1 MTEPLPA
8 SRRVYRHPGGAPR
21 IGISACFMHPDDE
34 RLIFKG
40 KTLLYLEQSMAH
52 WVQSGGAHTYLV
64 PTLAPGGPLKPD
76 DVAADLDGL
85 LLHGG
90 ADVCPRSYGE
100 EPLRPEWE
108 GDEIRDRYEIDLVR
122 AFHAAGKPVLGICR
136 GAQILNVAFGG
147 TLYQDITTQ
156 ADEVARRFA
165 EQPTSRPSDPEVRVH
180 RSQELYDRN
189 LHLVDLVEGTG
200 LAPLSPDG
208 SPVLVNSVHHQAVKD
223 VGEGLVVEARSTDD
237 GVVEALRLDDP
248 EDRYVFA
255 VQWHPEFFAGVD
267 DGTMFD
273 NRPILYEFVDRALE
287 ARRASDRRAY
297 ELQLQTEAAIAAGP
311 TEWMTQD
318 GDPGERFPVS
328 YRSAKEAEG

>member
-1 MTEPLPA
+1 VNDG
-8 SRRVYRHPGGAPR
+8 SRLPR
-21 IGISACFMHPDDE
+21 IGISACFFHPDDE

-52 WVQSGGAHTYLV
+52 WVQSGGALTYLV
-64 PTLAPGGPLKPD
+64 PTVAPDAPVT
-76 DVAADLDGL
+76 VADLVGDLDGL

-108 GDEIRDRYEIDLVR
+108 GDEIRDRYEIELAR

-165 EQPTSRPSDPEVRVH
+165 EAPTSRDQEPEVRVH

-189 LHLVDLVEGTG
+189 LHQVDLI
-200 LAPLSPDG
+200 DG
-208 SPVLVNSVHHQAVKD
+208 SSLAKLNRSSGTVLVNSVHHQAVKE
-223 VGEGLVVEARSTDD
+223 VGHGLVVEARSTDD
-237 GVVEALRLDDP
+237 GIIEALRLDDDD
-248 EDRYVFA
+248 DRYVVA

-267 DGTMFD
+267 DGSMFD
-273 NRPILYEFVDRALE
+273 NGPMLADFL
-287 ARRASDRRAY
+287 ARCVERRDGPGAAIPM
-297 ELQLQTEAAIAAGP
+297 TEA
-311 TEWMTQD
+311 D
-318 GDPGERFPVS
+318 R
-328 YRSAKEAEG
+328 

>member
-1 MTEPLPA
+1 
-8 SRRVYRHPGGAPR
+8 
-21 IGISACFMHPDDE
+21 MHPDDE

-52 WVQSGGAHTYLV
+52 WVQSGGALTYLV
-64 PTLAPGGPLKPD
+64 PTLAPGGPVT
-76 DVAADLDGL
+76 VADQVADLDGL

-108 GDEIRDRYEIDLVR
+108 GDEIRDRYEIALVR
-122 AFHAAGKPVLGICR
+122 AFHGTGKPILGICR

-156 ADEVARRFA
+156 ADEVARRFDA
-165 EQPTSRPSDPEVRVH
+165 DPTSRGTDPDVRVH
-180 RSQELYDRN
+180 RSQERYDRN
-189 LHLVDLVEGTG
+189 LHEVDLE
-200 LAPLSPDG
+200 DG
-208 SPVLVNSVHHQAVKD
+208 SALAKLNRGAGTVLVNSVHHQAVKD

-237 GVVEALRLDDP
+237 GIVEALRLDDP
-248 EDRYVFA
+248 LDRYVVA

-273 NRPILYEFVDRALE
+273 NAPMLAEFLTRCVE
-287 ARRASDRRAY
+287 RR
-297 ELQLQTEAAIAAGP
+297 
-311 TEWMTQD
+311 D
-318 GDPGERFPVS
+318 GVPPPER
-328 YRSAKEAEG
+328 

>member
-1 MTEPLPA
+1 MTEPVSPPERVA
-8 SRRVYRHPGGAPR
+8 SSPREWPR

-40 KTLLYLEQSMAH
+40 KTLLYVEQSMAT
-52 WVQSGGAHTYLV
+52 WVQSGGAHAYLV
-64 PTLAPGGPLKPD
+64 PTFAPHGPLTVD
-76 DVAADLDGL
+76 DIAADLDGL

-100 EPLRPEWE
+100 EPMRPEWE
-108 GDEIRDRYEIDLVR
+108 GDEIRDRYELSLVH

-165 EQPTSRPSDPEVRVH
+165 EVSTSRSGDPEVRVH

-189 LHLVDLVEGTG
+189 LHQVDLLEGSV
-200 LAPLSPDG
+200 LATLNG
-208 SPVLVNSVHHQAVKD
+208 GATTVTVNSVHHQAVKD
-223 VGEGLVVEARSTDD
+223 VGKGLVVEARSTDD
-237 GVVEALRLDDP
+237 GVVEGLRLDDP
-248 EDRYVFA
+248 DDRYVAA

-273 NRPILYEFVDRALE
+273 NGPLLAEFLGRAVE
-287 ARRASDRRAY
+287 RRDTGRAR
-297 ELQLQTEAAIAAGP
+297 
-311 TEWMTQD
+311 
-318 GDPGERFPVS
+318 
-328 YRSAKEAEG
+328 

>member
-1 MTEPLPA
+1 MSPPDTAGSAGDTPVA
-8 SRRVYRHPGGAPR
+8 PGRTTSSLPR
-21 IGISACFMHPDDE
+21 IGISACFLHPDDE

-40 KTLLYLEQSMAH
+40 KTLLYVEQSMVT
-52 WVQSGGAHTYLV
+52 WVQSGGAIGYLV
-64 PTLAPGGPLKPD
+64 PTVAPDGPVTLD
-76 DVAADLDGL
+76 DLVADLDGL

-108 GDEIRDRYEIDLVR
+108 GDEIRDRYELALVH

-147 TLYQDITTQ
+147 TLYQDIATQ
-156 ADEVARRFA
+156 ADDVARRFA
-165 EQPTSRPSDPEVRVH
+165 EAPTSRSGDPEVRVH

-189 LHLVDLVEGTG
+189 LHEVDLVAGTALAG
-200 LAPLSPDG
+200 LAG
-208 SPVLVNSVHHQAVKD
+208 GATTVTVNSVHHQAVKD
-223 VGEGLVVEARSTDD
+223 VGAGLVVEARSTDD

-248 EDRYVFA
+248 AGRYVAA

-273 NRPILYEFVDRALE
+273 NGPLLAEFLERAV
-287 ARRASDRRAY
+287 AGR
-297 ELQLQTEAAIAAGP
+297 AAGSGR
-311 TEWMTQD
+311 D
-318 GDPGERFPVS
+318 
-328 YRSAKEAEG
+328 A

>member
-1 MTEPLPA
+1 MIGES
-8 SRRVYRHPGGAPR
+8 SRPPR

-52 WVQSGGAHTYLV
+52 WVQSGGALTYLV
-64 PTLAPGGPLKPD
+64 PTIAPGAPATLD
-76 DVAADLDGL
+76 DLVDDLDGL

-108 GDEIRDRYEIDLVR
+108 GDEIRDRYELDLVR
-122 AFHAAGKPVLGICR
+122 AFHDAGKPVLGICR

-156 ADEVARRFA
+156 ADEVERRFA
-165 EQPTSRPSDPEVRVH
+165 EEPTSRPDGPDVRIH

-189 LHLVDLVEGTG
+189 LHQVDLVEGSSLAMLTG
-200 LAPLSPDG
+200 TEG
-208 SPVLVNSVHHQAVKD
+208 TVLVNSVHHQAVKD
-223 VGEGLVVEARSTDD
+223 VGDGLVVEARSTDD
-237 GVVEALRLDDP
+237 GIVEALRLDDP
-248 EDRYVFA
+248 LGRYVVA

-273 NRPILYEFVDRALE
+273 NRPMLDEFLARAVE
-287 ARRASDRRAY
+287 RRD
-297 ELQLQTEAAIAAGP
+297 AGV
-311 TEWMTQD
+311 
-318 GDPGERFPVS
+318 GAGR
-328 YRSAKEAEG
+328 